1 MAQQLPPAGVH
12 AVVEGIT
19 AYLNDLKKMAGAN
32 DGLNKNLEKTGTTAG
47 SVAKGIIAAD
57 LAMKGMRQ
65 AWQLGAGSAIAFEDA
80 FAGVR
85 KTVDGTPQ
93 ELQAIEDGIR
103 DMAKEIPVGTTAI
116 SGIAAAAGQLGIQ
129 TDNVLEFSRVMADL
143 GVSTNLSGEQAATS
157 LARLANITQM
167 SQDDFDR
174 LGSTIV
180 ALGNNFA
187 TTEAEI
193 VSMSLRIAGAG
204 SQIGMSEAQILA
216 FSTALSSVGIE
227 AEAGGS
233 AISKVMIDIAMQVE
247 TGGEKLQTLADVAG
261 MTVGQFKDLFERD
274 AATAV
279 AAFVTG
285 LGRMQ
290 EEGQSTFGVL
300 EELEYSEIRMRDALL
315 RASGAGDLLTEALSL
330 SGEAWQEN
338 TALTKEAE
346 QRYQTTASQ
355 LAILK
360 NQINDVGI
368 ELGTRLLPALNGV
381 VGGVGAAL
389 EAFGDLPPVVQNMI
403 ALGTAA
409 AATSMVMPRLIANV
423 LDLGAALKGANL
435 KAIGLVAAITAV
447 VVAADAISKDQTGV
461 GFFDRVFGDPQKIVA
476 TNKALGDF
484 SARVA
489 AAGKDA
495 DRGAI
500 ATSML
505 AEAQEGLAKAGGKA
519 ALAQNGLENALLG
532 SDNRLFGLNVGLSD
546 GVDKLKDFEA
556 MARQAGAAMKQ
567 EMDAGTLSALDLA
580 RAYNGLEPALRGAFN
595 ESTNIVE
602 IMGTQEFAMLSAA
615 QATDGWMGSIQDLLP
630 VQEDLTS
637 AIDDS
642 VAAEDSAAVA
652 LAEYMEATQEAEKA
666 NKVFYDSITQLIDA
680 FGAANPE
687 VHRLQAENAFLQLSI
702 DKIKNSTEE
711 LTPAQEKLIEGYEAQ
726 IDANDRA
733 QAGLVMYSDAL
744 HGATDA
750 MANILGADG
759 YQGLLAAMT
768 AVGVAGPDQT
778 AIVNEVFNA
787 YNDLA
792 SGAIE
797 PAAESF
803 EGLKSVLSP
812 DAWAVIAEAVGPA
825 FISTIT
831 DAYTGQ
837 ERDDLLLAAYDLG
850 FMTFEEMQN
859 AAEDSEDHLA
869 ATVGATMTGAFSQ
882 TQSFSEWKAEAERLG
897 EDGIQGVA
905 DGFSRGAA
913 TTTVVDKIKAAAQT
927 FLKAFKGEIESDSPS
942 KLFAREAGYPMAEG
956 VAMGWVEGFDKE
968 VLPLLARWGEQLE
981 QVIEQGGKPAIEA
994 VRVMLADAAS
1004 TIDTAPLSDSAR
1016 KKARETVASFA
1027 AAIDEGKAPSATA
1040 LQNFLLG
1047 LEEDIVEGFEKLRF
1061 NTEPKLD
1068 EWLESVTKRLTD
1080 EKPDS
1085 EAALQ
1090 SMMNSLESILN
1101 GAPMSEAARELVDE
1115 MVYGFREGIASGGGL
1130 ALAELQAF
1138 IAQLLGA
1145 AKAGAAEVDGVLS
1158 GAETKVLGSDGKWY
1172 SPGDLP
1178 AGDMG
1183 YGTPTR
1189 THDEQAKASRL
1200 LDTYR
1205 NASVSG
1211 NTSTGK
1217 PINYVDMQ
1225 AIIGAVQA
1233 GWIAASDLN
1242 DAEKAAVSAWYD
1254 QQAKVAGTFGQ
1265 APLTRPAGF
1274 KRGTPFVEQDMLAL
1288 IHRGEMIVPEQY
1300 NPFASVAA
1308 SSRMGGGDRSVS
1320 IDMSHSQFT
1329 GTMEDNEA
1337 MIRRVVEDVLDD
1349 ESDRGAFIAGA
1360 RN

>member
-85 KTVDGTPQ
+85 KTVNGSPA
-93 ELQAIEDGIR
+93 ELEAISDGIR

-116 SGIAAAAGQLGIQ
+116 AGIAAAAGQLGIQ

-187 TTEAEI
+187 TTEADI
-193 VSMSLRIAGAG
+193 VSMAMRIAGAG
-204 SQIGMSEAQILA
+204 NQIGLSEAQILA

-261 MTVGQFKDLFERD
+261 MTVGEFQQLFERD

-279 AAFVTG
+279 AAFITG

-290 EEGQSTFGVL
+290 EEGRSTFGVL
-300 EELEYSEIRMRDALL
+300 EELEYTEVRMRDALL
-315 RASGAGDLLTEALSL
+315 RASGAGDLLTEALGL
-330 SGEAWQEN
+330 SGQAWKDN
-338 TALTKEAE
+338 TALAKEAE
-346 QRYQTTASQ
+346 QRYGTTASQ
-355 LAILK
+355 IQILK
-360 NQINDVGI
+360 NQVNDLGI
-368 ELGTRLLPALNGV
+368 ELGTRLLPALNAII
-381 VGGVGAAL
+381 GGIGGAL
-389 EAFGDLPPVVQNMI
+389 QAFGDLPPFVQNMI
-403 ALGTAA
+403 ALGA
-409 AATSMVMPRLIANV
+409 AATAASMVMPRLITN
-423 LDLGAALKGANL
+423 LGELAVALKGVNLAAVGVVGAIVAIAAGVDEVLKRKTGDGLFAHIMGKADSNKRAREAAQAIQDINDAFIEGEKRIPAYRRELEKQVEAYNAATEAAGDAAKNIQFSTDAQRDGLKDQAQAEANIRAL
-435 KAIGLVAAITAV
+435 AKAMDAAGVSAGELWEIYKGLPESQKAVWDEETNIVRVMQLRSEEEDRMRLTMELRRREQDDTTVAV
-447 VVAADAISKDQTGV
+447 EEGVVAEKDSVTV
-461 GFFDRVFGDPQKIVA
+461 LA
-476 TNKALGDF
+476 E
-484 SARVA
+484 
-489 AAGKDA
+489 
-495 DRGAI
+495 
-500 ATSML
+500 L
-505 AEAQEGLAKAGGKA
+505 AEATK
-519 ALAQNGLENALLG
+519 
-532 SDNRLFGLNVGLSD
+532 
-546 GVDKLKDFEA
+546 
-556 MARQAGAAMKQ
+556 
-567 EMDAGTLSALDLA
+567 
-580 RAYNGLEPALRGAFN
+580 
-595 ESTNIVE
+595 
-602 IMGTQEFAMLSAA
+602 
-615 QATDGWMGSIQDLLP
+615 
-630 VQEDLTS
+630 
-637 AIDDS
+637 
-642 VAAEDSAAVA
+642 
-652 LAEYMEATQEAEKA
+652 EAEKA
-666 NKVFYDSITQLIDA
+666 NKLLRDSITDLIDA

-702 DKIKNSTEE
+702 DKIKNSTDE

-726 IDANDRA
+726 IDANNRA
-733 QAGLVMYSDAL
+733 IDSNVMYADAL
-744 HGATDA
+744 HGSKEA
-750 MANILGADG
+750 MINILGADG
-759 YQGLLAAMT
+759 YQGLLDAMDK
-768 AVGVAGPDQT
+768 VGVAGSDQT

-792 SGAIE
+792 SGAIG

-812 DAWAVIAEAVGPA
+812 DAWATIAEAVGPA
-825 FISTIT
+825 FIGTIT

-869 ATVGATMTGAFSQ
+869 ATIGSTMTGALSQ

-897 EDGIQGVA
+897 EEGIQGVA
-905 DGFSRGAA
+905 DGFSRGAE
-913 TTTVVDKIKAAAQT
+913 TTTVVDKIKAAAKT
-927 FLKAFKGEIESDSPS
+927 FLSAFQTEIESKSPS

-956 VAMGWVEGFDKE
+956 VAVGWVEGFDKE

-1016 KKARETVASFA
+1016 KKARETVASFT
-1027 AAIDEGKAPSATA
+1027 AAINEGKAPSATA

-1115 MVYGFREGIASGGGL
+1115 MVYGFREGIATGGGL

-1254 QQAKVAGTFGQ
+1254 QQARVAGTFGQ